1 MNLALSLIDCIK
13 LKIVCDFK
21 NKNTISTNN
30 SNINNSSY
38 ISPNNS
44 TNLNTNKIKHNIN
57 QVNLKINKKKQKNS
71 SIVANCHEIMYI
83 CDKIPHNKKYAP

>member
-1 MNLALSLIDCIK
+1 MTYENKKKSNMNLALSLIDCIK

-38 ISPNNS
+38 FSPNNS

-57 QVNLKINKKKQKNS
+57 QKKK
-71 SIVANCHEIMYI
+71 
-83 CDKIPHNKKYAP
+83 KILQIKR